1 MAKRIQPLTVA
12 EAAAAYDQVEITWR
26 HADDW
31 CRALEHAFTAVLEQ
45 HTAIGRRLNDAIK
58 PMLQGDPATEDM
70 GALWAE
76 EARLREQMHAVMA
89 CRRAAAKRR
98 NTVWELLGKAD
109 RAYDR
114 ALSRSRR
121 AA

>member
-1 MAKRIQPLTVA
+1 MAKRTQPLTVA
-12 EAAAAYDQVEITWR
+12 EAAAAYDRLEVTWR
-26 HADDW
+26 EADEW
-31 CRALEHAFTAVLEQ
+31 CRALEGAFTAVLDQ
-45 HTAIGRRLNDAIK
+45 HTAIGRRLSDAIK
-58 PMLQGDPATEDM
+58 PMLQGDPPTEDT
-70 GALWAE
+70 APLWAE

-98 NTVWELLGKAD
+98 TAVKVVLDKAYH
-109 RAYDR
+109 AEAR